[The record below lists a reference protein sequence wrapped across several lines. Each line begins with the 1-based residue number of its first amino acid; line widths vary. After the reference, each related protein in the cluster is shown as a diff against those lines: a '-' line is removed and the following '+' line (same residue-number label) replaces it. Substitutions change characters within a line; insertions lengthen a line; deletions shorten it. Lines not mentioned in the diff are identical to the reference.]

1 MLIAIVLLFGLDDM
15 LARCTKQQP
24 PGYLELLTI
33 LTFQA
38 HQLQT
43 AALAQEDTPCFAS
56 ANAWKNHTMNCS
68 GGLTK
73 AHCCCC
79 AKLHQRRQPGKCFR
93 KVAAALPCKTL
104 FREGMA
110 ASPRSKSLER
120 SLTKAQVR
128 WPTSRPISH
137 INHLPCVARCREQKP
152 STWVGAAAS
161 SWPEHPLMGCTLD
174 LPDVY
179 PSVATFARCLVYPQ
193 ALVAQGHH
201 HAPASSLARDIV
213 LVAPCRHASTVLNI
227 CFLSGAS
234 RKP

>member
-1 MLIAIVLLFGLDDM
+1 M

-56 ANAWKNHTMNCS
+56 ANAWKNRTMNCS
-68 GGLTK
+68 GGFTK

-110 ASPRSKSLER
+110 ASPRSKKLGEITNQGSSSPAHFTTHFSHKSSSLCCALPRAEA
-120 SLTKAQVR
+120 K
-128 WPTSRPISH
+128 
-137 INHLPCVARCREQKP
+137 HLGWRCR
-152 STWVGAAAS
+152 VF
-161 SWPEHPLMGCTLD
+161 M
-174 LPDVY
+174 
-179 PSVATFARCLVYPQ
+179 AR
-193 ALVAQGHH
+193 
-201 HAPASSLARDIV
+201 
-213 LVAPCRHASTVLNI
+213 ASTDGLHT
-227 CFLSGAS
+227 
-234 RKP
+234 